1 MKVHTLAFA
10 LMFAAFAAQAGKA
23 ERDFIASDVEPAIKE
38 AAAAYKKSCGC
49 DVKFDVKLDTYKDK
63 DELFKVKYFANA
75 IKDGAPAYCTDAAT
89 KAAMCK
95 LKTVEIQKTNSA
107 DFKFSGGKGMASTDS
122 SANPSWEMVTRAID
136 K

>member
-1 MKVHTLAFA
+1 MKLRTITIA
-10 LMFAAFAAQAGKA
+10 LMFTALAAHAGKV

-49 DVKFDVKLDTYKDK
+49 DVKFDVKLDSYKDK
-63 DELFKVKYFANA
+63 DELFKIKYFAQA

-95 LKTVEIQKTNSA
+95 LKSIEIQKTATA
-107 DFKFSGGKGMASTDS
+107 DFKFSGGKGVATTDS